1 MSSDAKPARSS
12 QRHLVTLLRRQRLQ
26 TAGKINSTEQD
37 EQCSATDGQS
47 QQKVSAIK
55 DRQTAPRNGSRLPVK
70 PQFYT
75 WGRWNS

>member
-37 EQCSATDGQS
+37 EQCSVADGQS
-47 QQKVSAIK
+47 QQNVSAIK
-55 DRQTAPRNGSRLPVK
+55 ERESTKEWIQASYQTTVLHLGQVE
-70 PQFYT
+70 
-75 WGRWNS
+75 